1 MTDPAPADLP
11 ELAKNA
17 KAWPFEL
24 ARELLRRVEK
34 QKDRGGRPVIFET
47 GYGPSGLPHIGT
59 FGEVVRTTMV
69 RRAFE
74 ALTGGEIPTKL
85 ICVSDDMDGMRK
97 VPPTVP
103 DPEKLEPWLQ
113 KPLTKVPDP
122 FGTHDSYG
130 AHMNARLRAFLD
142 RFGFDY
148 EFASATSLYETGA
161 YDEMLRCTLE
171 QYDKIMDV
179 MLPTLGE
186 ERRATYSPVLPV
198 SPTTGRVL
206 YVPMKAVDA
215 AAGTVTFED
224 EDGTDVTLPV
234 TGGNVKLQWKPDF
247 GMRWAA
253 LGVDFEMFGKDHQAN
268 APIYSK
274 ICRILGAEPPVQF
287 VYELFLDQLGEK
299 ISKSKGNGISVD
311 QWLAYAPQ
319 ESLALYMF
327 TKPRTAKKLYFD
339 VIPKQ
344 VDEYRQHLAAYPG
357 QEPQKQVDNPVWHIH
372 SGQPPAPDSG
382 VSFSL
387 LLNLVSAANAHDK
400 ATLWGFISRYAP
412 GVSAESDPF
421 LDHMAGYAIR
431 YYEDFVKP
439 AKQYRAPDARERAA
453 MADLAGRLKA
463 LPADTHDPEIIQT
476 EVFAAGKAAGF
487 EPLRDWFTALYEVLL
502 GQSQGP
508 RFGGF
513 AAIYG
518 LPETIS
524 LIERAL
530 AGEDLA
536 AG

>member
-1 MTDPAPADLP
+1 MTDTADLRT
-11 ELAKNA
+11 LAQSA

-24 ARELLRRVEK
+24 ARDLLKRIEK
-34 QKDRGGRPVIFET
+34 QGDRGDRPVTFET

-74 ALTGGEIPTKL
+74 ALTGGDMPTRL

-113 KPLTKVPDP
+113 KPLTAVPDP
-122 FGTHDSYG
+122 FGTHESYG

-142 RFGFDY
+142 GFGFDY
-148 EFASATSLYETGA
+148 EFASATELYKTGA
-161 YDEMLRCTLE
+161 YDAMLIRTLE
-171 QYDKIMDV
+171 TYDQIMAV

-186 ERRATYSPVLPV
+186 ERRATYSPVLPI

-224 EDGTDVTLPV
+224 EDGTDVTIPV
-234 TGGNVKLQWKPDF
+234 TGGAVKLQWKPDF

-268 APIYSK
+268 APVYSK

-287 VYELFLDQLGEK
+287 VYELFLDQAGEK

-311 QWLAYAPQ
+311 DWLAYAPQ

-344 VDEYRQHLAAYPG
+344 VDEYRQHLSAFAD
-357 QEPQKQVDNPVWHIH
+357 QEPARQLDNPVWHIH
-372 SGQPPAPDSG
+372 GGQPPAPDQSG
-382 VSFSL
+382 VSFAL

-400 ATLWGFISRYAP
+400 EALWAFISRYAP
-412 GVSAESDPF
+412 GVTPQNDPF
-421 LDHMAGYAIR
+421 LDHLAGYALR

-439 AKQYRAPDARERAA
+439 SKQYRAPDDMERKA
-453 MADLAGRLKA
+453 MADLVERLKA
-463 LPADTHDPEIIQT
+463 LPPEIHDPEVIQT

-487 EPLRDWFTALYEVLL
+487 EPLRAWFTALYEVLL

-518 LPETIS
+518 LPETIA

-530 AGEDLA
+530 AGEDLG